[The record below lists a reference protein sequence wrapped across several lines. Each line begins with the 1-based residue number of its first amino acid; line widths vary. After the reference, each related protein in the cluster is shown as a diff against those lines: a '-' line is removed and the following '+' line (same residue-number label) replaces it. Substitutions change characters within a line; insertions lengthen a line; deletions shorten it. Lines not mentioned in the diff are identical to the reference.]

1 MRQIKEVSPLFKI
14 GRGDSPIYDELDE
27 YDDNWDLRDVPL
39 SLERGSHS
47 EAAETELTQR
57 RRGSLHHDEEEA
69 VLCPLVFMADDDES
83 LESQQSSDYRR
94 AATTAATRPHNAWW
108 PVRRRGR
115 PKKSAIG
122 VGVIVFVA
130 AALAF
135 LAWFPTIS
143 EHAVSFKS
151 SLNTNR
157 QLRSG
162 AAAYDEDIRVTFP
175 ASIFQISKAASSA
188 LEALF

>member
-1 MRQIKEVSPLFKI
+1 MRQLKEVSPLFKI

-69 VLCPLVFMADDDES
+69 VLCPLVFMVDDDDES

-94 AATTAATRPHNAWW
+94 AGTTTVARPAWW

-122 VGVIVFVA
+122 IGVIVFVA

-135 LAWFPTIS
+135 LAWLPTIS

-162 AAAYDEDIRVTFP
+162 AAAYDENIRVTFP
-175 ASIFQISKAASSA
+175 ASVFQISKAASSA